1 MAHKTFISYKHS
13 EAQKIRDDIIKA
25 LGKDAVY
32 YRGETSNSPDLS
44 DTSTENIKKALTD
57 MMFDTSVT
65 IVVISPNM
73 TESNWIDWEI
83 EYCLKNINRK
93 DRISHINGVVGV
105 IMKYNGGY
113 EWFKKKKRKDDGCII
128 SSYDENK
135 VYDIINKNRYNQN
148 SKKYSCDVCKT
159 VDSLTGS
166 YIAYVEEETFLSNP
180 NKYINNAYDKSEDN
194 AAGYNITKTR

>member
-44 DTSTENIKKALTD
+44 DNSTENIKKALTD

-73 TESNWIDWEI
+73 TESN
-83 EYCLKNINRK
+83 
-93 DRISHINGVVGV
+93 
-105 IMKYNGGY
+105 
-113 EWFKKKKRKDDGCII
+113 
-128 SSYDENK
+128 
-135 VYDIINKNRYNQN
+135 
-148 SKKYSCDVCKT
+148 
-159 VDSLTGS
+159 
-166 YIAYVEEETFLSNP
+166 
-180 NKYINNAYDKSEDN
+180 
-194 AAGYNITKTR
+194 